1 MLEHQLS
8 TLPGGERVISE
19 HIDGVRSVALG
30 LWIGAGSRD
39 EPRTRAGVS
48 HFIEHLLFKGSS
60 RYSAQDIA
68 ELFDAMG
75 GELNAATSRETTVV
89 YTRVPDDHLEQALD
103 AMVDMVFEPSFAD
116 LDSEREVVLE
126 EIAMVED
133 NPQDLVHDMA
143 AEVVFGP
150 HPLGRPVIGSAEVIS
165 SVSRRALR
173 GYHDAAYVAG
183 NVVLAAAGN
192 VEHEHLVRLLRR
204 RRETSGEPLRIARR
218 PLRRVPAPRTR
229 FLRKDTEQYHV
240 VLSGPGVSRAD
251 DRRYVASIVD
261 AIVGGSASSRLFQE
275 IREKRGMAYSVYS
288 YGAQFAETG
297 QVGIYI
303 GTRADNLAECLDVT
317 AAELR
322 HVGEGGIR
330 TGELE
335 RAKENLRG
343 RLLLSLESTSNRMT
357 RLGRAMITDVDIVS
371 VEETIARIEAVTADD
386 VAALVRELLAP
397 ESLSV
402 AGIGPREKRFRDAV
416 ARFNP
421 QALAA

>member
-1 MLEHQLS
+1 
-8 TLPGGERVISE
+8 
-19 HIDGVRSVALG
+19 
-30 LWIGAGSRD
+30 
-39 EPRTRAGVS
+39 
-48 HFIEHLLFKGSS
+48 
-60 RYSAQDIA
+60 
-68 ELFDAMG
+68 
-75 GELNAATSRETTVV
+75 
-89 YTRVPDDHLEQALD
+89 
-103 AMVDMVFEPSFAD
+103 
-116 LDSEREVVLE
+116 
-126 EIAMVED
+126 
-133 NPQDLVHDMA
+133 
-143 AEVVFGP
+143 VFGS

-165 SVSRRALR
+165 SVTRRALR
-173 GYHDAAYVAG
+173 GYHDAAYVSG

-192 VEHEHLVRLLRR
+192 VEHDRLVDLLRR
-204 RRETSGEPLRIARR
+204 RRDRTGEPLRLTRR
-218 PLRRVPAPRTR
+218 PLQRVPAPRTR

-251 DRRYVASIVD
+251 ERRYAASLVD

-322 HVGEGGIR
+322 HVGDGGIR
-330 TGELE
+330 EGELE

-357 RLGRAMITDVDIVS
+357 RLGRAMITDVELLSI
-371 VEETIARIEAVTADD
+371 EETIERIDAVTADD
-386 VAALVRELLAP
+386 VAALAQELLAP
-397 ESLSV
+397 EALSV

-421 QALAA
+421 HALAA